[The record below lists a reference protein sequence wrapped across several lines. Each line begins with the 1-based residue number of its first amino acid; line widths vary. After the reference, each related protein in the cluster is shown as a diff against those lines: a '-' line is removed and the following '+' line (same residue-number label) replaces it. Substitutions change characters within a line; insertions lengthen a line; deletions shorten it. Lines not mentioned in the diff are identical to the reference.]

1 MNENNDKVSINRA
14 AIKRHYRREEVKNI
28 IQHFADF
35 KGCHKA
41 GKHDETGLYQ
51 YTKNNRRLLD
61 FCNDKDYNFI
71 TKNADRVLLSTL
83 NHFDADLF
91 DQWTPKE
98 EDSPGGFPETSY
110 FMLSVDIDLA
120 EDHTVNDAKALEAL
134 RTAGRFIY
142 QKLSAATDDKIMAMF
157 SGNGVYIHLH
167 PYLPNLGAGYSA
179 NEKEELYDVLTKS
192 FNLYLQALE
201 SELYKEHPQVH
212 GLVKIDAINNKKR
225 YFKTVLSLHRRL
237 PYLVFPINS
246 ENDFQIPLKSIPLS
260 EEDLQEAE
268 GLVHDFMTS
277 EITKKARQDLLE
289 VLRPYSEQI
298 KVSKREYKELDIT
311 IPDEAIPISII
322 KSEPVTAA
330 IMHPDGWS
338 KGNTRRVAYMASFLT
353 LCGWD
358 AESVHE
364 YIQGIAADWNVG
376 ALSHV
381 IDSWIQMHP
390 PTIETIYSPGSGYP
404 SIMMGDCKEH
414 LPEKPDYPTDNPLRE
429 VFIIARREGLKV
441 DDPYDSGYSQMIEQM
456 KQSEEDFHTHP
467 PEDENLEPEPDPE
480 INLDYPTMHLN
491 GYEDLVISTDL
502 FGDEYKPIFKVLWYQ
517 LMSFRIRTSDLKM
530 GRNKADGRINAIYP
544 LKAGHGKGEIKRVI
558 KSFVEYFDQIYAEP
572 TSLHAEQL
580 CGKPVKKPRSEDYD
594 FRMGYLARDWLVI
607 DEAFNL
613 LSSNELHYSEARK
626 YIRTALDRYPGNTI
640 HKETTEIGDAAPLEY
655 DPTCPISLFLQP
667 KHFENDI
674 LVLEGDLRRVICP
687 YVNMTGVDKTDAYK
701 RNIFDEYDDEEA
713 LRRFCHYVEGL
724 ESFAQF
730 RTTNEAKVR
739 FLELFFDL
747 LEYGSQYNH
756 KIRNFID
763 IIGYTLQTFLM
774 KFSAIQALQHG
785 RNQIQPADV
794 ELAYLDLFEIM
805 HHTYQY
811 VNNKIPGF
819 LNYGEGWQ
827 GAEAKDQEAL
837 NWLYEKGAIDQ
848 DSAVNAA
855 DYEDKIMDLFKVK
868 ERRSRDIIKNHH
880 DRGWIVR
887 KRGSHS
893 SKIWIGFEPEKSI
906 AVNCNLHRGDPS
918 IAIDEY
924 KTNLK
929 NYYLIISN
937 YYNILDSL
945 QDNPTANCK
954 PLQST
959 STTDNDLDS
968 TRTANLQ
975 HNNTTNQ
982 YQGNTH
988 HHDTIPDKPATITAT
1003 TPTNKTTGTVTT
1015 SPLPK
1020 NADTK
1025 KDRIL
1030 RAAYESLK
1038 YNERSGIYSL
1048 QFTDDISEAAEEE
1061 EFKDLMKIQLQLDRE
1076 GFIRYDKKTRQI
1088 TPTDK
1093 LMNRFN
1099 HQELVNM

>member
-1 MNENNDKVSINRA
+1 MTTDEDIKSLTRA
-14 AIKRHYRREEVKNI
+14 AIKQHYRREEVKQI
-28 IQHFADF
+28 IRTFADYN
-35 KGCHKA
+35 GCHKA

-51 YTKNNRRLLD
+51 YTKNKRRLLD
-61 FCNDKDYNFI
+61 FCSDEDYNFI
-71 TKNADRVLLSTL
+71 IRTADRVLLSTL

-91 DQWTPKE
+91 SQWELKE
-98 EDSPGGFPETSY
+98 DPSPGGFPETVY

-120 EDHTVNDAKALEAL
+120 EDNTVDDAKALEAL

-142 QKLSAATDDKIMAMF
+142 QKLSAVTDNKIMAMF

-167 PYLPNLGAGYSA
+167 PHLPYLGTGYSA
-179 NEKEELYDVLTKS
+179 NEKEELYDVLTKA

-201 SELYKEHPQVH
+201 SELYQEHPQVH

-225 YFKTVLSLHRRL
+225 FFKTVLSLHRRL
-237 PYLVFPINS
+237 PYVVFPIDP
-246 ENDFQIPLKSIPLS
+246 EDDFQIPLKSIPLS
-260 EEDLQEAE
+260 ENDFQEAE
-268 GLVHDFMTS
+268 RLVHDFMTA

-289 VLRPYSEQI
+289 VLKPCTEQI
-298 KVSKREYKELDIT
+298 KINKREYKELDIE
-311 IPDEAIPISII
+311 IPEEAIPIDII

-338 KGNTRRVAYMASFLT
+338 KGNTRRAGYIAAMLN

-358 AESVHE
+358 NESVHA
-364 YIQGIAADWNVG
+364 YIEGIAADWNVG

-381 IDSWIQMHP
+381 IDSWIGMFP
-390 PTIETIYSPGSGYP
+390 PSIPTIYHKGSGYP
-404 SIMMGDCKEH
+404 MMNFGDCNINLPDKPSYHSPLKEIFRKAAAAGIDV
-414 LPEKPDYPTDNPLRE
+414 PWQDE
-429 VFIIARREGLKV
+429 
-441 DDPYDSGYSQMIEQM
+441 
-456 KQSEEDFHTHP
+456 
-467 PEDENLEPEPDPE
+467 PEDLSTWDEPTEEAPEPEANPDVK
-480 INLDYPTMHLN
+480 LYYPTMHLN
-491 GYEDLVISTDL
+491 GYEDLETSTDL
-502 FGDEYKPIFKVLWYQ
+502 FGDEYKPIFKALWYQ
-517 LMSFRIRTSDLKM
+517 LMSFKIRTADLKM

-544 LKAGHGKGEIKRVI
+544 LKAGHGKGELKRVI
-558 KSFVEYFDQIYAEP
+558 KYFIDYFELKYAEP

-580 CGKPVKKPRSEDYD
+580 CGKPIKKQRSEEYD

-640 HKETTEIGDAAPLEY
+640 HKETTEIGDVAPLEY

-687 YVNMTGVDKTDAYK
+687 YVNMTGVDKSDAYK
-701 RNIFDEYDDEEA
+701 RNIFDESEDEEA
-713 LRRFCHYVEGL
+713 LYNFCHYVEGL
-724 ESFAQF
+724 QGFNTF
-730 RTTNEAKVR
+730 RATNQVKVR

-747 LEYGSQYNH
+747 VEYGSNYNQ

-763 IIGYTLQTFLM
+763 IIGYTLQTFLL

-785 RNQIQPADV
+785 RNQIQIPDV
-794 ELAYLDLFEIM
+794 ELAYIDLFEIM

-837 NWLYEKGAIDQ
+837 NWLLEKGAIDE
-848 DSAVNAA
+848 DSAVNAGE
-855 DYEDKIMDLFKVK
+855 YENQIMDLFNVK
-868 ERRSRDIIKNHH
+868 IRRSRDIIKNQLER
-880 DRGWIVR
+880 DWIVR

-906 AVNCNLHRGDPS
+906 AVNCRLQWGDQS
-918 IAIDEY
+918 NAIDEH
-924 KTNLK
+924 KTNLN
-929 NYYLIISN
+929 NYYLLLNN
-937 YYNILDSL
+937 YYNILNSL

-959 STTDNDLDS
+959 YSDIDPTNSAHLH
-968 TRTANLQ
+968 
-975 HNNTTNQ
+975 HNNTTSTQ
-982 YQGNTH
+982 QGTH
-988 HHDTIPDKPATITAT
+988 HQHDTIHDKPATITAA
-1003 TPTNKTTGTVTT
+1003 TPPTGTNGTVTT
-1015 SPLPK
+1015 SPLPNQNRTK
-1020 NADTK
+1020 TTK

-1030 RAAYESLK
+1030 QAAYDSLK
-1038 YNERSGIYSL
+1038 LNERSGIYSVN
-1048 QFTDDISEAAEEE
+1048 FTDAISEAAEEE
-1061 EFKDLMKIQLQLDRE
+1061 EFHDLFKIQLQLDRE

-1093 LMNRFN
+1093 LLNRFN